1 MKTLAACLFTSV
13 LAADNGEPLDFSI
26 PLRETVG
33 EGKTLF
39 FADRTLN
46 KRSSDKP
53 KTMWSL
59 LTDSLFSS
67 SDHSHRTK
75 FDKSVDKYLEQEQML
90 HDLKQGKSRK
100 MLGKSIAHDINYAVT
115 LPMFIGEIRMGSQA

>member
-39 FADRTLN
+39 FADH
-46 KRSSDKP
+46 P
-53 KTMWSL
+53 EQAL
-59 LTDSLFSS
+59 L
-67 SDHSHRTK
+67 RQTK
-75 FDKSVDKYLEQEQML
+75 KHVVATNRLSV
-90 HDLKQGKSRK
+90 
-100 MLGKSIAHDINYAVT
+100 
-115 LPMFIGEIRMGSQA
+115 